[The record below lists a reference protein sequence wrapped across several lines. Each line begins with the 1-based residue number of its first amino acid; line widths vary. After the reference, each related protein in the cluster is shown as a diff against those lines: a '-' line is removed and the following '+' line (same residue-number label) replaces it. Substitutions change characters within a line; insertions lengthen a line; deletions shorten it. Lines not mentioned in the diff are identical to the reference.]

1 MNIKT
6 GVGENDFAS
15 RKEFV
20 NRRYTRMMAEGEELP
35 QLIVIDGGRGQVN
48 AAYEA
53 LDEIGLIG
61 KVKLIGLAKRMEEII
76 VPGDP
81 YPHFIDRNSTSLKVL
96 MHILDEA
103 HRFGITH
110 HRNRRSASSLVSEL
124 DNIPGV
130 GAVSR
135 EKLVAKFKTVSKIK
149 KAPYREVVNVIGKR
163 AADALFGWFAL
174 DKS

>member
-1 MNIKT
+1 M
-6 GVGENDFAS
+6 
-15 RKEFV
+15 
-20 NRRYTRMMAEGEELP
+20 
-35 QLIVIDGGRGQVN
+35 N

-53 LDEIGLIG
+53 LNELGLIG
-61 KVKLIGLAKRMEEII
+61 KVTLIGLAKRLEEVI

-96 MHILDEA
+96 MHIRDEA

-135 EKLVAKFKTVSKIK
+135 EKLVTKYKTLSRIK
-149 KAPYREVVNVIGKR
+149 SAPYREIVNVIGKR
-163 AADALFGWFAL
+163 SAEALFTWFGL
-174 DKS
+174 DKA

>member
-1 MNIKT
+1 MSSSVT
-6 GVGENDFAS
+6 GLLPGRTTGTSTSS
-15 RKEFV
+15 RLL
-20 NRRYTRMMAEGEELP
+20 AEGQELP

-61 KVKLIGLAKRMEEII
+61 KVKLIGLAKRMEEVI

-96 MHILDEA
+96 MHIRDEA

-124 DNIPGV
+124 PQPAQRVLPGL
-130 GAVSR
+130 GAGRHTGSGGRQPR
-135 EKLVAKFKTVSKIK
+135 EAGDQVQDGIQNQEGSL
-149 KAPYREVVNVIGKR
+149 P
-163 AADALFGWFAL
+163 
-174 DKS
+174 